1 LVMELITKDS
11 ALTDPGTDGLELE
24 VGRR

>member
-1 LVMELITKDS
+1 MELITKDS
-11 ALTDPGTDGLELE
+11 ALTDLGTDGLELE